1 MYKNIINEFI
11 DDDTTC
17 ESSSDDSIVEEMETF
32 VENIFLQNIK
42 QAEIANVLLTAV
54 EDSNYIH
61 IHGLK
66 SDKKIKLNYNKDFVE
81 KVIPNYSNVQFFSH
95 FRMSNTSF
103 MELEEILRPHIKS
116 NDITSIRK
124 KILLSIWALATP
136 ESFRSVSDRFGLS
149 KSTGWK
155 VFEEVILAIDKLI
168 SHFIKWPNNHHEL
181 MESERVFHSR
191 CNGFGGV
198 IGAIYGCHIPIKQP
212 PGNAHDYYNRKDFH
226 SVVLQGTCDHTGKF
240 IDCLI
245 GRPGRAHDAAIFK
258 SSAVY
263 KKLTD
268 VDNPLLPP
276 NLHILGD
283 SAYPLLLNLMTP
295 FKDNGN
301 LTSKQ
306 IQYNVKHA
314 SIRSVIERAY
324 GLLKGKWRRLKYL
337 DVNSVHM
344 ANSVIA
350 AACILH
356 NFLIVHK
363 EMDVLSE
370 SISNDS
376 NNSDINEYISDIHH
390 NEHEIED
397 ARNKRDLIMNQ
408 L

>member
-11 DDDTTC
+11 DDDTTS

-136 ESFRSVSDRFGLS
+136 ESFRSV
-149 KSTGWK
+149 
-155 VFEEVILAIDKLI
+155 
-168 SHFIKWPNNHHEL
+168 
-181 MESERVFHSR
+181 FHSR

-198 IGAIYGCHIPIKQP
+198 IGAIDGCHIPIKQP

-283 SAYPLLLNLMTP
+283 SAYPLLFNLMTP

-397 ARNKRDLIMNQ
+397 ARNKHDLIMNQ